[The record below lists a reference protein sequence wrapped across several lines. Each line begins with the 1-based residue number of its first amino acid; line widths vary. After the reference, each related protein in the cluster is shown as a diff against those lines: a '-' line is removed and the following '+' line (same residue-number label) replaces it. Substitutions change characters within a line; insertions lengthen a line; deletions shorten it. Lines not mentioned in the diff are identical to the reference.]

1 MIPAI
6 EYQLQAVVLT
16 ELECEKNYGEE
27 KNIVYY
33 SIGRKDLKKLFKMNL
48 VILQGLYWTA
58 KCIGEKNVNLR
69 KLCHSYVNDSL
80 KMLRDNGI
88 SICDHELITDNYN
101 KCHRY
106 LDQIIKHDKEYLMK
120 WQHFCVERGF
130 INYGGGEPLRDF
142 DSPWLKK
149 CAGCYKNISRNREDD
164 VCLIHCNIGDE
175 LRSVKPFENLSDI
188 IDKNNI
194 LITKKHK
201 ELNEDTKTE
210 DVREAE
216 FLLWLNY
223 ICVNKENFVWENF
236 DELVNKW
243 NDIDKV
249 TITARQYL
257 NIITI

>member
-1 MIPAI
+1 M
-6 EYQLQAVVLT
+6 
-16 ELECEKNYGEE
+16 LEKT
-27 KNIVYY
+27 IVYY
-33 SIGRKDLKKLFKMNL
+33 SSGRKDLKKLFKMNL

-80 KMLRDNGI
+80 KIKGWNGLGI
-88 SICDHELITDNYN
+88 HYTIDESITNN
-101 KCHRY
+101 
-106 LDQIIKHDKEYLMK
+106 
-120 WQHFCVERGF
+120 
-130 INYGGGEPLRDF
+130 DF

-201 ELNEDTKTE
+201 ELNEDTKME

>member
-1 MIPAI
+1 M
-6 EYQLQAVVLT
+6 EWFRDTL
-16 ELECEKNYGEE
+16 
-27 KNIVYY
+27 Y
-33 SIGRKDLKKLFKMNL
+33 SITN
-48 VILQGLYWTA
+48 
-58 KCIGEKNVNLR
+58 
-69 KLCHSYVNDSL
+69 S
-80 KMLRDNGI
+80 
-88 SICDHELITDNYN
+88 
-101 KCHRY
+101 
-106 LDQIIKHDKEYLMK
+106 
-120 WQHFCVERGF
+120 
-130 INYGGGEPLRDF
+130 DF

-243 NDIDKV
+243 NDIDKDYLADYHDKNEKENQRIDAFTKV
-249 TITARQYL
+249 IDQGPISQDAYQNLTALQSEL
-257 NIITI
+257 PH